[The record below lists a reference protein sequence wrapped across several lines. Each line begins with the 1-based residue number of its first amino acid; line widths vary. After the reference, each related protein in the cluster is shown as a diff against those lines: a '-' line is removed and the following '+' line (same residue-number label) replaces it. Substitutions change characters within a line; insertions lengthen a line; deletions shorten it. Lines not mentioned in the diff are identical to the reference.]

1 MGEEKSRKPT
11 YPLTAYRPSHN
22 KVTKTFCC
30 PRQPPAFPVKPILG
44 LNPTQPGGF
53 RSQEDNLRSGRK
65 TIQVHSNESV
75 KQNSHPSKLD
85 CFQALLVKPWI
96 FSSLLSGKDW
106 RQKEKG
112 VAEDEMVGWHHSLNG
127 EESEQTLGDGEGLGS
142 RACCNPEGHKE
153 ADATYSWTTK
163 TTLLSYFLWD

>member
-1 MGEEKSRKPT
+1 MLSSPASLPPDSIRDVNIFKYSAWYTLGWCWKCAAVGKMGEKKSHKPT

-30 PRQPPAFPVKPILG
+30 PRQPPAFPVKLILG
-44 LNPTQPGGF
+44 LNATLPGGF

-96 FSSLLSGKDW
+96 FSSLLSGKD
-106 RQKEKG
+106 
-112 VAEDEMVGWHHSLNG
+112 
-127 EESEQTLGDGEGLGS
+127 
-142 RACCNPEGHKE
+142 
-153 ADATYSWTTK
+153 
-163 TTLLSYFLWD
+163 